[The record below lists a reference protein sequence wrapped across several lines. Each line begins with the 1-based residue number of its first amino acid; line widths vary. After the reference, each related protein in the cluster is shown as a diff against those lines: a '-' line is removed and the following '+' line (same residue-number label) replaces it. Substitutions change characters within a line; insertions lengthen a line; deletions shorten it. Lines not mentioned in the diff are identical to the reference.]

1 MPMKLEE
8 CGKAMSMQEDMEEMK
23 MPEASNTPAD
33 SSNTSTGKPSF
44 SSVIALQSTGGY
56 WGVNARD
63 LFARCIDGGQVDDP
77 DVR

>member
-1 MPMKLEE
+1 MKM
-8 CGKAMSMQEDMEEMK
+8 ADQADMEEMK

-33 SSNTSTGKPSF
+33 SSNASTGKPSF
-44 SSVIALQSTGGY
+44 SSVIALQSTDGS